1 MFSKALPNKEG
12 STFIISSLLVYTK
25 EDRTLSNSAL
35 PYIEF
40 HFQRFG
46 DLFYKS

>member
-35 PYIEF
+35 TYIEF